1 MELLSSF
8 NSLIWC
14 HFGVGFYL
22 RKHPFLASNNFWWST
37 LFRLITSL
45 SQFRTRC
52 SQSVHFQVTDF
63 SQLSSFGH
71 ELETT
76 TSSNLWENSENG
88 GRFNVLI
95 LITWSV
101 SGSYTECG
109 KVTKACWTIIKNDF
123 SMFINFPGYI
133 PNLTSVKDNL
143 KIFNKS
149 MFFKTLPKRTRK
161 MLFNIRALSV
171 FRYSA
176 CFAALG

>member
-1 MELLSSF
+1 MALITVQVQTMELLSSF

-52 SQSVHFQVTDF
+52 SQSVYLQVTDF
-63 SQLSSFGH
+63 SQLSSFGN

-88 GRFNVLI
+88 PVQRTHIDHLI
-95 LITWSV
+95 SVRLIYRVWQSNQSLLDHHKKWFFHV
-101 SGSYTECG
+101 YKFSRLYT
-109 KVTKACWTIIKNDF
+109 
-123 SMFINFPGYI
+123 
-133 PNLTSVKDNL
+133 
-143 KIFNKS
+143 
-149 MFFKTLPKRTRK
+149 
-161 MLFNIRALSV
+161 
-171 FRYSA
+171 
-176 CFAALG
+176 